1 MIVVTTAI
9 FTQHG
14 KEYNISI
21 TGHAGYSSLEPD
33 IVCSACSV
41 LACTLMQC
49 VLCEEAA
56 GNLETLSTSED
67 NGYVG
72 ISFTACDHS
81 TVRMQ
86 SIVETIATGFAML
99 AHEYP
104 DNVNLSVKTGER

>member
-1 MIVVTTAI
+1 MTTAI
-9 FTQHG
+9 FTQRG
-14 KEYNISI
+14 KEYSISI
-21 TGHAGYSSLEPD
+21 TGHAGYSTLEPD

-56 GNLETLSTSED
+56 GNLRTLSTLED
-67 NGYVG
+67 NGNVN
-72 ISFTACDHS
+72 IRFVACDLAN
-81 TVRMQ
+81 VRMQ

-104 DNVNLSVKTGER
+104 DNVKLSVKTGER